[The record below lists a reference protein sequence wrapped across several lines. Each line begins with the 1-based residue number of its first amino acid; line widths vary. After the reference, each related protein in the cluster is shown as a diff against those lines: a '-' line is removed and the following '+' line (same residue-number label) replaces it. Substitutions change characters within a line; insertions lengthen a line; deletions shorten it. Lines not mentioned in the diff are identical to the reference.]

1 MAPTDAALGAAIM
14 GDRRV
19 PSRVRRIVNVESGL
33 NDGIV
38 TPVVLLAIAG
48 AAAAEHGGGVGHA
61 VLELL
66 VGVLAGAAVGA
77 AGGWLL
83 RVARRHDW
91 VDEAFGGP
99 AVLALAVAAYA
110 GALVVGGNGFVA
122 AFVAGTAFGAAA
134 GPGRP
139 QGVHYVEQTAGLAG
153 LLVWTFFGAVAV
165 PRLVDAPAWRLALYA
180 VLSLTVV
187 RMLPVAVALLGSG
200 LGRRAA
206 LFIGWFG
213 PRGPRVGGLRPA
225 RPRGARAGRRPG
237 RGRRRRDRAP
247 QRGRSRALRGAARW
261 ARRPHPAGTAVAGGA
276 GAAPT
281 RSRRTRAADSEGRVM
296 NVTRFVPGVHAAA
309 TYDRSWLPRD
319 VVAGV
324 VLATLLVPQ
333 GMAYAELA
341 GLPAINGLYT
351 SILCLVGYAVF
362 GPSRI
367 LVLGPDSSLGP
378 MIAATILP
386 LIAAGGDPE
395 RAVALASLLA
405 IMVALIMVV
414 AGLTGLGFVAD
425 LLSKPTMIGY
435 MNGLAVTIIVGQ
447 LPKLFGFSVDADGL
461 IAEAGGFVRGL
472 ADGEAV
478 PAAAVL
484 GIAGIVVVLGLQR
497 WLPKAPSVLVLV
509 VLAIAATWVF
519 DLAAR
524 GVSLVG
530 VLPQG
535 FPPFTLPTA
544 ELSDLGPLAAGALGI
559 ALVSLADTIST
570 SSSFA
575 ARTGQEVDGNQEMIG
590 IGAANLAA
598 GLFQG
603 FPVSTSGSRTAV
615 AERAGARSQLTG
627 LVGAAL
633 IVVTIVV
640 LPGLFRNLPQPA
652 LAAVVISAA
661 VSLADVPGTVRLW
674 KQRRTEFSLS
684 IAAFLA
690 VALLGVLPGI
700 AVAVALSILNVFRR
714 AWRPYAAELGHVE
727 ELHGYHDLR
736 SYPAADKVP
745 GLVVYRF
752 DAPLIFANCATFR
765 DEIRRLA
772 AADPPPRWILVAAEP
787 MTDVDTTAADMLE
800 DLDEELNRRGISLAF
815 AEMKDPV
822 RRKIERYE
830 LTRTIDPDHFFPT
843 VEAGVAAF
851 RAASAAAPTGAPH
864 VPPQQVPRAG
874 GAG

>member
-1 MAPTDAALGAAIM
+1 MD
-14 GDRRV
+14 V
-19 PSRVRRIVNVESGL
+19 K
-33 NDGIV
+33 
-38 TPVVLLAIAG
+38 
-48 AAAAEHGGGVGHA
+48 
-61 VLELL
+61 
-66 VGVLAGAAVGA
+66 
-77 AGGWLL
+77 
-83 RVARRHDW
+83 
-91 VDEAFGGP
+91 
-99 AVLALAVAAYA
+99 
-110 GALVVGGNGFVA
+110 
-122 AFVAGTAFGAAA
+122 
-134 GPGRP
+134 
-139 QGVHYVEQTAGLAG
+139 
-153 LLVWTFFGAVAV
+153 
-165 PRLVDAPAWRLALYA
+165 
-180 VLSLTVV
+180 
-187 RMLPVAVALLGSG
+187 
-200 LGRRAA
+200 
-206 LFIGWFG
+206 
-213 PRGPRVGGLRPA
+213 
-225 RPRGARAGRRPG
+225 
-237 RGRRRRDRAP
+237 
-247 QRGRSRALRGAARW
+247 
-261 ARRPHPAGTAVAGGA
+261 
-276 GAAPT
+276 
-281 RSRRTRAADSEGRVM
+281 
-296 NVTRFVPGVHAAA
+296 RFVPGLRAVA

-319 VVAGV
+319 LVAGV

-341 GLPAINGLYT
+341 GLPAITGLYT

-386 LIAAGGDPE
+386 LIAAGGDPQ

-435 MNGLAVTIIVGQ
+435 MNGLALTIIVGQ

-484 GIAGIVVVLGLQR
+484 GIAGIAVVLGLQR
-497 WLPKAPSVLVLV
+497 WLPKVPSVLVMV
-509 VLAIAATWVF
+509 VLAIASTSLF
-519 DLAAR
+519 DLASR

-544 ELSDLGPLAAGALGI
+544 ELSDLAPLAAGAVGI

-674 KQRRTEFSLS
+674 KQRKTEFSLS

-700 AVAVALSILNVFRR
+700 AIAVALSILNVFRR
-714 AWRPYAAELGHVE
+714 AWRPYAAELGNVE
-727 ELHGYHDLR
+727 ELRGWHDLR
-736 SYPAADKVP
+736 SYPDAEQVP

-752 DAPLIFANCATFR
+752 DAPLIFANSTTFR
-765 DEIRRLA
+765 DEVRRLA
-772 AADPPPRWILVAAEP
+772 AADPPPAWILVAAEP

-800 DLDEELNRRGISLAF
+800 DLDEELNVRGISLAF

-822 RRKIERYE
+822 RHKIERYE
-830 LTRTIDPDHFFPT
+830 LTRTIDPTHFFPT

-851 RAASAAAPTGAPH
+851 RVEAAARRASPDIPSQH
-864 VPPQQVPRAG
+864 VPGPDGPG
-874 GAG
+874 